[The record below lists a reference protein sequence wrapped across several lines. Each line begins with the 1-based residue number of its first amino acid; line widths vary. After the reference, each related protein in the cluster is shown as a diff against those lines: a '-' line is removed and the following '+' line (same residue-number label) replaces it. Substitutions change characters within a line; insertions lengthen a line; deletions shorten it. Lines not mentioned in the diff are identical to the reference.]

1 MATDMVPMFVCMF
14 RGCFLV
20 SDWCGRFKVAFVII
34 PLDEGGY
41 RVKKQI
47 LNIVHEFAT
56 RCYNE
61 IRLEVFKRIISYIYN
76 YEKLW

>member
-14 RGCFLV
+14 GGCFLV

-41 RVKKQI
+41 RVKEQI
-47 LNIVHEFAT
+47 FSLVHEFAT
-56 RCYNE
+56 RCRTVSQN
-61 IRLEVFKRIISYIYN
+61 VFFLLCFNPY
-76 YEKLW
+76 